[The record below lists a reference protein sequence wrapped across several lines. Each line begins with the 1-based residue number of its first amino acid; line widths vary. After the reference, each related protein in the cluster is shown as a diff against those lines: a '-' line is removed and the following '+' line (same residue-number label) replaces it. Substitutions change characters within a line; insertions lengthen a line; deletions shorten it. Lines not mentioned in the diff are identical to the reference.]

1 MGNVCTGDKMI
12 NFVLFQLLKMKNIRH
27 ISAAVAALFIS
38 FSISLFFPFSIKA
51 QKVLS
56 ESDYFIEGIRYYNI
70 EEFEKAETLF
80 IKALEKN
87 SDNDAACYY
96 LALTY
101 YGLRNVDKAEMY
113 LKMANDIDP
122 NNFWYRIRLAQLYSD
137 TNRLEVAL
145 PLYEALICDY
155 PSKSSLYYQIIDL
168 YTSNNQI
175 DKAMETL
182 DKIESLRGKNEAT
195 CYARYELLSMQKKDD
210 EAAKYLEDF
219 YKIYPSPRAAYIL
232 GDIYKSKYMDSTAI
246 SFYEKALSMDPSY
259 SPAYFGLAET
269 YRMGRQLPLFFK
281 NIYKFFSSD
290 MMNISYKVKYMKEIV
305 LNPQFVQTFTPQVD
319 TMVTC
324 IVNAHPGDSV
334 ALFMAGSYYIQTLR
348 QEEGKAMYLECLH
361 HYPEDIRANI
371 EYISL
376 LYYLKEWNTLI
387 DQTKLSINTFPEDIS
402 LKEILG
408 VALWQNKN
416 YDEAISIYQSMID
429 ASDKDDPLR
438 AGYYAAI
445 GDLYHEMKLSQKSY
459 SYYEKALKINP
470 DYNPVLNNYA
480 YYLSLEGKKLKK
492 AAQMSKKTIK
502 SEPDNPTY
510 LDTYAW
516 ILYLMGEKD
525 DAKGYLKH
533 AMLYGGKESAAILDH
548 YADVLFSLKEYD
560 LAFIY
565 WEQADKM
572 DSTLGIS
579 EKIKN
584 RKAEIKK

>member
-1 MGNVCTGDKMI
+1 M
-12 NFVLFQLLKMKNIRH
+12 Q
-27 ISAAVAALFIS
+27 
-38 FSISLFFPFSIKA
+38 
-51 QKVLS
+51 
-56 ESDYFIEGIRYYNI
+56 
-70 EEFEKAETLF
+70 

-281 NIYKFFSSD
+281 NIYNFFSSD

-348 QEEGKAMYLECLH
+348 QEGGIKCVSEFRKTQKPIC
-361 HYPEDIRANI
+361 AN
-371 EYISL
+371 L
-376 LYYLKEWNTLI
+376 
-387 DQTKLSINTFPEDIS
+387 DF
-402 LKEILG
+402 
-408 VALWQNKN
+408 
-416 YDEAISIYQSMID
+416 
-429 ASDKDDPLR
+429 
-438 AGYYAAI
+438 
-445 GDLYHEMKLSQKSY
+445 Y
-459 SYYEKALKINP
+459 S
-470 DYNPVLNNYA
+470 
-480 YYLSLEGKKLKK
+480 G
-492 AAQMSKKTIK
+492 
-502 SEPDNPTY
+502 
-510 LDTYAW
+510 
-516 ILYLMGEKD
+516 
-525 DAKGYLKH
+525 
-533 AMLYGGKESAAILDH
+533 
-548 YADVLFSLKEYD
+548 
-560 LAFIY
+560 FIY
-565 WEQADKM
+565 EMIGLPQEISTPIFAMARIVGWTAHRIADLNFEGRSIIRPAYKTTLEQQ
-572 DSTLGIS
+572 
-579 EKIKN
+579 
-584 RKAEIKK
+584 